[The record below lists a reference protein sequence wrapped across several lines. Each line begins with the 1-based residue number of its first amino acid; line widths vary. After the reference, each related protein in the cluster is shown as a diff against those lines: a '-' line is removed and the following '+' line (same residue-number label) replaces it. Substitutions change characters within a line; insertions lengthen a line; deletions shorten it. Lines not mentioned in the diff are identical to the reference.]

1 MKNSKNQ
8 SPYNV
13 VAIGAGT
20 AGLVTTAAI
29 AGLGGKAALV
39 EKNEMGGDCLNFG
52 CVPSKGLISSARL
65 IQRIR
70 EAPKWGL
77 NQITPDFDFQT
88 VFQSMRQARATIA
101 PNDSQE
107 RFEELGV
114 DVFRAEGRF
123 RSPRELELSSGEILK
138 AKHFVIT
145 AGSRAGI
152 PPIDGLE
159 EVGYFTN
166 ETLFDQ
172 LKEKPRSLIVIGGGP
187 IGSELS
193 QVFNRL
199 GVEVHQI
206 EMAPQILIREDQEV
220 ITLLMEQFRKEGIH
234 LHTETKP
241 QRFFKK
247 EGRIHLE
254 AETGEGQ
261 TETLVGDAVLVAAGR
276 IPNVDKLNLEAA
288 GVEVNRRGIVVNE
301 KLQSSVPHIW
311 AAGDIAGSY
320 QFTHTADF
328 MARTVVGNIL
338 KPFAFLH
345 SKFDTS
351 VIPWSTYT
359 SPEVARV
366 GLNEKEAVEKNIDYD
381 IYRVDF
387 QDVDRAITER
397 ETLGFTKIL
406 TEKGKDKILGAT
418 IVGENAGDLLHEI
431 VLAMKA
437 KIGLGTI
444 ANTIHAY
451 PTQAEVVRKAAD
463 AYNRT
468 RLTSRAASIL
478 KWLFKQQLKKVN

>member
-1 MKNSKNQ
+1 MKNSSNN

-20 AGLVTTAAI
+20 AGLVTSAAI
-29 AGLGGKAALV
+29 AGLGGKVALV
-39 EKNEMGGDCLNFG
+39 EKNKMGGDCLNFG

-77 NQITPDFDFQT
+77 NSMNPEFDFQA
-88 VFQSMRQARATIA
+88 VFRSMRQARAAIA

-107 RFEELGV
+107 RFQELGV

-123 RSPRELELSSGEILK
+123 RSSRELELSSGEILR

-145 AGSRAGI
+145 AGSRAGV
-152 PPIDGLE
+152 PPIEGLE
-159 EVGYFTN
+159 DVGYFTN
-166 ETLFDQ
+166 ETIFDH
-172 LKEKPRSLIVIGGGP
+172 LEEKPRSLIVIGGGP

-206 EMAPQILIREDQEV
+206 EMAPQILTREDEEV
-220 ITLLMEQFRKEGIH
+220 ISLLMEQFQNEGIH
-234 LHTETKP
+234 LHTETTP
-241 QRFFKK
+241 QRFFRKD
-247 EGRIHLE
+247 GRIHLE
-254 AETGEGQ
+254 TENGSGTSETII
-261 TETLVGDAVLVAAGR
+261 GDAVLVAAGR
-276 IPNVDKLNLEAA
+276 IPNVEKLNLEAA

-328 MARTVVGNIL
+328 MARTLVGNIL
-338 KPFAFLH
+338 KPFSFLH

-366 GLNEKEAVEKNIDYD
+366 GLNEKEAIQNNVQYD
-381 IYRVDF
+381 VYRVDF
-387 QDVDRAITER
+387 KEVDRAITER
-397 ETLGFTKIL
+397 ETLGFAKIL
-406 TEKGKDKILGAT
+406 TGKGKDKILGAT
-418 IVGENAGDLLHEI
+418 IVGENGGDILHEI

-437 KIGLGTI
+437 KVGLGTI
-444 ANTIHAY
+444 AGTIHAY
-451 PTQAEVVRKAAD
+451 PTHAEVIRKAAD

-468 RLTSRAASIL
+468 RLTPRAAGIL
-478 KWLFKQQLKKVN
+478 NWIFKRQLKKVN